1 MKVTS
6 VLEMRNLDNRAVK
19 EYGIPELILME
30 NAGNSIFH
38 LIQNEIKIMD
48 KKFLILCGPG
58 NNGGDGM
65 VLARKIFSNKGN
77 VKLTLL
83 SDEVNLQGITKK
95 NYEILKKTK
104 IDIKNKPSLKS
115 IKSLINKSDVIVD
128 GMLGTGLKGN
138 IKGLYKDVIQF
149 LNESNKTVICV
160 DIPSGING
168 DTGEVMGSA
177 VKSNFTVT
185 FGLPKIG
192 NLLYP
197 GAYHC
202 GRLIVSHI
210 SFPPSL
216 YEDNS
221 LKISINE
228 LIPLKE
234 RGKDTHKGSFGKSL
248 FISGS
253 RKYLGAP
260 YFSAFAF
267 LKAGG
272 GLSYLATP
280 KSISSFIARKG
291 REMVLIPLEE
301 TEAGSISLKN
311 KRELIKFVENV
322 DFVVLGPGLSLND
335 ETCKLVCELT
345 HKIKK
350 PLLLDGDG
358 LTAIKDN
365 LNIIKKRKYPTILT
379 PHPGEFGRL
388 INKSVEEIKKNRIKF
403 VQNYTKELKSII
415 VLKGA
420 HSLVG
425 FPNRRVF
432 INMTGNP
439 GMATAG
445 SGDVLTGTIAA
456 LYGIFQSQKESEP
469 LESATRMGV
478 LIHGFAGDLVTKEIG
493 EDGLV
498 AGDILNFI
506 PKAMKIYRENPK
518 EIPDSIQVI

>member
-1 MKVTS
+1 MKVAS
-6 VLEMRNLDNRAVK
+6 VSEMRNLDSRAVK
-19 EYGIPELILME
+19 EYGIAELILME
-30 NAGNSIFH
+30 NAGNSVFFQ
-38 LIQNEIKIMD
+38 IQNEFKIKD
-48 KKFLILCGPG
+48 KKFLILCGQG

-65 VLARKIFSNKGN
+65 VLARKIFSNKGD
-77 VKLTLL
+77 VKLILL
-83 SDEVNLQGITKK
+83 SDEVKLQGITKK

-104 IDIKNKPSLKS
+104 IDIKNEPSLKN
-115 IKSLINKSDVIVD
+115 IKSLINKSDIIVD

-138 IKGLYKDVIQF
+138 IKGLYKDVIHF
-149 LNESNKTVICV
+149 LNESNKTIVSI

-177 VKSNFTVT
+177 VRSNFTVT

-228 LIPLKE
+228 VIPLKE
-234 RGKDTHKGSFGKSL
+234 RCEDTHKGSFGKSL

-260 YFSAFAF
+260 YFSAFSF

-291 REMVLIPLEE
+291 REIVLIPLEE
-301 TEAGSISLKN
+301 TESGSISLNN
-311 KRELIKFVENV
+311 KKELIKFVENV
-322 DFVVLGPGLSLND
+322 DFVVIGPGLSLD
-335 ETCKLVCELT
+335 DKTCKLVCELVD
-345 HKIKK
+345 KIKK
-350 PLLLDGDG
+350 PLLIDGDG
-358 LTAIKDN
+358 LTAIKDE
-365 LNIIKKRKYPTILT
+365 LNIIKNRKHPTILT

-388 INKSVEEIKKNRIKF
+388 INKSIEEIKKNRIKL

-420 HSLVG
+420 HSLIG
-425 FPNRRVF
+425 FPDGRVF

-456 LYGIFQSQKESEP
+456 LYGIFQSQKNLSP
-469 LESATRMGV
+469 IDSAVKMGV
-478 LIHGFAGDLVTKEIG
+478 LIHGFAGDLAIREVG
-493 EDGLV
+493 VDGLV
-498 AGDILNFI
+498 AGDILKFI
-506 PKAMKIYRENPK
+506 PKAMKIYRKNPE
-518 EIPDSIQVI
+518 EIPDSITVI